1 MDRRRIIPIFFI
13 IFTNMLGSGV
23 IIPVLPLFAEG
34 QFGATAFQTSLL
46 VSAFFAAQFIA
57 SPFIG
62 RLSDKFGRRPV
73 LIASQIGTVLSFVIF
88 IFAQPL
94 GRQIDALDLN
104 LGMSGGLLVLYL
116 GRILDGLTF
125 GNITAAQAYITDVTP
140 EEKRAQALG
149 IISAAFGLGF
159 IFGPAFGGILS
170 QVNLVAPFIGAAVI
184 TALSVLLTTIM
195 LQESLPPESRGL
207 HQTTTGPGIR
217 DFLSNSTI
225 LLILA
230 ITFIVFL
237 PFAALQ
243 STFTL
248 YADRVLF
255 AGQPDEV
262 VSRNVGWLFT
272 WIGIVI
278 VITQGALIRPLVRRL
293 GEKRLALLGLSSLL
307 LAFIGYSLATNP
319 WLVALASTPVAFGQ
333 GVYQPSLQS
342 LLTRFGTAR
351 ERGRLL
357 GLFTAANSL
366 GLIFGP
372 IWGGLAFEKLSPTA
386 PFYIAIPLL
395 LLAISLA
402 LLLHRRPIP
411 TMQRQPAVTSTT

>member
-34 QFGATAFQTSLL
+34 QFGATPFQASIL

-57 SPFIG
+57 APWIG
-62 RLSDKFGRRPV
+62 RLSDRLGRRPV
-73 LIASQIGTVLSFVIF
+73 LIGSQIGTVLSFVIF
-88 IFAQPL
+88 VFAQPL
-94 GRQIDALDLN
+94 GQQIDSLGLN
-104 LGMSGGLLVLYL
+104 LGMSGGLLVIYL

-125 GNITAAQAYITDVTP
+125 GNVTAAQAYITDVVS

-159 IFGPAFGGILS
+159 VFGPAFGALLAGYS
-170 QVNLVAPFIGAAVI
+170 LVAPFIGAAVI
-184 TALSVLLTTIM
+184 CTLSVLLTTFM
-195 LQESLPPESRGL
+195 LEESLPPESRGKQQAHDSRRL
-207 HQTTTGPGIR
+207 S
-217 DFLSNSTI
+217 DYLSNRTI

-255 AGQPDEV
+255 PEQPDEI
-262 VSRNVGWLFT
+262 VSRNVGWMFT
-272 WIGIVI
+272 FVGVVI
-278 VITQGALIRPLVRRL
+278 VITQGALIRPLIRRL
-293 GEKRLALLGLSSLL
+293 GEQRLAIVGLSSLL
-307 LAFIGYSLATNP
+307 LAFTGLALLGSNV
-319 WLVALASTPVAFGQ
+319 WLAVVFFAPVAFGQ

-342 LLTRFGTAR
+342 LLTRFGGPR

-372 IWGGLAFEKLSPTA
+372 IWGGLAFEQISPAA
-386 PFYIAIPLL
+386 PYFIAIPLL
-395 LLAISLA
+395 LLALA
-402 LLLHRRPIP
+402 LAFLLRQHPIP
-411 TMQRQPAVTSTT
+411 SVQQQTAVS

>member
-34 QFGATAFQTSLL
+34 QFGATAFQASTL

-57 SPFIG
+57 APWIG
-62 RLSDKFGRRPV
+62 RLSDRIGRRPV
-73 LIASQIGTVLSFVIF
+73 LIGSQIGTVASFVIF
-88 IFAQPL
+88 IFAEPL
-94 GRQIDALDLN
+94 GARIDALGLN
-104 LGMSGGLLVLYL
+104 ILGMSGGLLVLYL

-125 GNITAAQAYITDVTP
+125 GNVTAAQAYITDVTS

-159 IFGPAFGGILS
+159 IFGPAFGGLLARYS
-170 QVNLVAPFIGAAVI
+170 LVAPFIGAAVI
-184 TALSVLLTTIM
+184 CALSVLLTTIM
-195 LQESLPPESRGL
+195 LQESLPLESRGAP
-207 HQTTTGPGIR
+207 HPHSHAR
-217 DFLSNSTI
+217 MADFLSNSTVF
-225 LLILA
+225 LILA

-255 AGQPDEV
+255 PEQPAQV
-262 VSRNVGWLFT
+262 VSQNVGWMFT
-272 WIGIVI
+272 FIGVVI
-278 VITQGALIRPLVRRL
+278 VITQGALIRPLIRRL
-293 GEKRLALLGLSSLL
+293 GEQRLALAGLFSLL
-307 LAFIGYSLATNP
+307 LAYVGLSVANGNL
-319 WLVALASTPVAFGQ
+319 WLVIPFFAPIAFGQ

-342 LLTRFGTAR
+342 LITRFGGPR

-372 IWGGLAFEKLSPTA
+372 IWGGWVFERINPAA
-386 PFYIAIPLL
+386 PYYIAIPLL
-395 LLAISLA
+395 LLAIGLA
-402 LLLHRRPIP
+402 MLLRQRPIP
-411 TMQRQPAVTSTT
+411 TTQTQAAVS